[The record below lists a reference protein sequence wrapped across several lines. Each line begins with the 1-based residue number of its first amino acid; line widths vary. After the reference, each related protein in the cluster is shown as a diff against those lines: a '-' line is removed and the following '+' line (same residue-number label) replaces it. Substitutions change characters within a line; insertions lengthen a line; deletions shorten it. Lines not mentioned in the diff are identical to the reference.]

1 MEKIEDIMLSAV
13 VVYLIVG
20 VLGLYAAYTL
30 LKVLRNYIEYL
41 IRTRNVKYLTLDE
54 VKEMR
59 KKSHD

>member
-1 MEKIEDIMLSAV
+1 MTEYNVKIKKAKGHSWP
-13 VVYLIVG
+13 
-20 VLGLYAAYTL
+20 L

>member
-1 MEKIEDIMLSAV
+1 MEKIEGIMLSAV